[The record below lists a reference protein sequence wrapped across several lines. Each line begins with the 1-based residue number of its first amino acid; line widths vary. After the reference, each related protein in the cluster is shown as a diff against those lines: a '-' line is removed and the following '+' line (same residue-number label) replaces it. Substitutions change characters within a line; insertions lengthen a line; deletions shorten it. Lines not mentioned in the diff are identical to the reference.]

1 MFIGGTITFDIYY
14 DNWVEHTKSDG
25 TAGKYIQIGRL
36 TYLSTPSQDSFTNDF
51 AAFVPQTGFTED
63 STLSSFAVYKE
74 RIAFKKYSD
83 FKLEWGHICPM
94 GSFFTALSQTTT
106 TNFC

>member
-14 DNWVEHTKSDG
+14 DNWVEHTWSDG

-36 TYLSTPSQDSFTNDF
+36 TYLSTPSSDSFTNDF
-51 AAFVPQTGFTED
+51 AAFVPQSGFTAD
-63 STLSSFAVYKE
+63 STLNSFAVYKE

-83 FKLEWGHICPM
+83 FKLEWGHVCPM
-94 GSFFTALSQTTT
+94 GSFYTAQS
-106 TNFC
+106 